1 LGRSIPNGHILA
13 FSITSEIRDEI
24 KRRSLKLS
32 IQLILIRHGIAENI
46 AEDGTDFNRKLTN
59 EGREK
64 LKRRL
69 PNLKSKVQYLENS
82 QIWTSPLL
90 RAKETAEI
98 LSESLSIEEIRYYDF
113 VAEGSYDEFLT
124 MVNLA
129 EENTTIFVVGHQP
142 YLGDWSYEMTKK
154 SIPFKKGAGASFTI
168 ENVSQD
174 GIKNKEIDFDWYLEP
189 KEMER
194 IGEDEEETD

>member
-1 LGRSIPNGHILA
+1 M
-13 FSITSEIRDEI
+13 
-24 KRRSLKLS
+24 S

-64 LKRRL
+64 LTRRL

-113 VAEGSYDEFLT
+113 IAEGSYDEFLT

-129 EENTTIFVVGHQP
+129 EDNSTIFVVGHQP
-142 YLGDWSYEMTKK
+142 YLGDWSYELTKK

>member
-1 LGRSIPNGHILA
+1 M
-13 FSITSEIRDEI
+13 
-24 KRRSLKLS
+24 S

-90 RAKETAEI
+90 RAKETTEI

-142 YLGDWSYEMTKK
+142 YLGDWSYELTKK

>member
-1 LGRSIPNGHILA
+1 M
-13 FSITSEIRDEI
+13 
-24 KRRSLKLS
+24 S

-142 YLGDWSYEMTKK
+142 YLGDWSYELTKK

>member
-1 LGRSIPNGHILA
+1 
-13 FSITSEIRDEI
+13 
-24 KRRSLKLS
+24 LS
-32 IQLILIRHGIAENI
+32 IQLILIRHGIAEHI
-46 AEDGTDFNRKLTN
+46 AEDGTDFNRKLTS
-59 EGREK
+59 EGIEK
-64 LKRRL
+64 LTKRL
-69 PNLKSKVQYLENS
+69 PNLKSKVQYPE
-82 QIWTSPLL
+82 QAEIWTSPLL

-129 EENTTIFVVGHQP
+129 EENRTIFVVGHQP
-142 YLGDWSYEMTKK
+142 YLGDWSYELTKK
-154 SIPFKKGAGASFTI
+154 SIPFKKGAAASFTI

-194 IGEDEEETD
+194 IEENQGLTD